1 MSLLKKI
8 VGALLSLI
16 IVLFGAGF
24 LLPSNVHVE
33 RELIINASP
42 ADVFALVSDF
52 KAWDAWSPWAKIDP
66 AAEMTITGSGMGQT
80 MTWASKD
87 PQVGNGTQEIVE
99 IESPR
104 YLKTQLEF
112 DGQGVANAAFN
123 LTPENGAT
131 RINWSLDTDMRE
143 GTPVWM
149 QPINTY
155 LGFFMD
161 SMVGKDYEQGLKNL
175 KDIME
180 G

>member
-8 VGALLSLI
+8 VGALLGLVV
-16 IVLFGAGF
+16 VLFGAGF

-33 RELIINASP
+33 RELMINAAP
-42 ADVFALVSDF
+42 ANVFALVSDF
-52 KAWDAWSPWAKIDP
+52 EAWDAWSPWAKIDP
-66 AAEMTITGSGMGQT
+66 AAEMTITGSGIGQK
-80 MTWASKD
+80 MAWASQN
-87 PQVGNGTQEIVE
+87 PQVGNGSEEIVAME
-99 IESPR
+99 PPR

-112 DGQGVANAAFN
+112 DGQGVANAEFK

-131 RINWSLDTDMRE
+131 QIIWSLDTDMRE
-143 GTPVWM
+143 GVSVWM

-161 SMVGKDYEQGLKNL
+161 SLVGKDYEQGLKNL
-175 KDIME
+175 KDLVE